1 MNKTI
6 WIFNQ
11 FAVSP
16 NMPGPTRH
24 YNIAKELIKHGYDVY
39 IFASDYSFQELTY
52 KKLKA
57 TESYKI
63 EIIDKVKFVWIRVP
77 SYKKNNY
84 KRLINQIM
92 FAIRANLINKK
103 LCKPGIIIG
112 SSPQLFTAIS
122 ALITSKQRRVRFIG
136 EIRDLW
142 PESLLELHSSFKY
155 NPYIFVL
162 YILAI
167 IIYKHSKDIIILA
180 DGNRQKIIEKGIPEN
195 KIHYIPNGID
205 TNRRVNLTNANKL
218 KQKYNINK
226 FTICY
231 TGSIGIAN
239 NLEMVVN
246 AAKKIEN
253 NAIEV
258 IIFGNGPVK
267 NFLNKKIANLGLTNI
282 RIEEMVSNSE
292 IYDLLSVVD
301 ICFITLQ
308 DVPLFKYGVSPNKLF
323 DYMYA
328 KKPVICSVGGWCNCV
343 IKKAKCGIA
352 INPDNADEFIK
363 AINSLYEMKTFERE
377 ALGISG
383 YNYVK
388 THFSRQITTNKLVHI
403 IKSRF

>member
-1 MNKTI
+1 MNKI
-6 WIFNQ
+6 VWIFNQ

-24 YNIAKELIKHGYDVY
+24 YNIAKELIKNGYDVF

-52 KKLKA
+52 KKLRP

-92 FAIRANLINKK
+92 FAIRASIISRR
-103 LCKPGIIIG
+103 LCKPDIIIG

-122 ALITSKQRRVRFIG
+122 ALITSKLRRVKFIG

-142 PESLLELHSSFKY
+142 PESLLELHKSFKY

-162 YILAI
+162 YMLAI
-167 IIYKHSKDIIILA
+167 IIYRKSRNIIILA
-180 DGNRQKIIEKGIPEN
+180 HGNKQKIIEKGIPES

-205 TNRRVNLTNANKL
+205 TNRKVNTANAQKI

-239 NLEMVVN
+239 NLEMIMDV
-246 AAKKIEN
+246 AKNIDN
-253 NAIEV
+253 NAIEI
-258 IIFGNGPVK
+258 IIFGDGPMK
-267 NFLNKKIANLGLTNI
+267 KSLNSIISNLGLKNV
-282 RIEEMVSNSE
+282 RIEEMVSNNE
-292 IYDLLSVVD
+292 IYDLLSNVD
-301 ICFITLQ
+301 VCFITLQ

-328 KKPVICSVGGWCNCV
+328 KKPIICSVGGWCNNV
-343 IKKAKCGIA
+343 IQKAKCGIA

-363 AINSLYEMKTFERE
+363 AINSLYKMNTSERE
-377 ALGISG
+377 KLGFNG
-383 YNYVK
+383 YDYVK
-388 THFSRQITTNKLVHI
+388 THFSRQETTKKLIKI
-403 IKSRF
+403 IK